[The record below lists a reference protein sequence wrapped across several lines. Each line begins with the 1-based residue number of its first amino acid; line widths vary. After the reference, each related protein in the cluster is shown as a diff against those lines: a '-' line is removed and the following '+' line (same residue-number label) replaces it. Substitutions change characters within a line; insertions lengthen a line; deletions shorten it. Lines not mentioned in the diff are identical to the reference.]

1 VKNKDYREIQ
11 LTSSQLVFIFLGIL
25 ILGVVVFLLGVSVGK
40 KQSQI
45 VRESEL
51 PAQAKLDQAKDEEI
65 LPSTK
70 PKDAIGKELAS
81 HQKVRAKTQ
90 KKPPTAGKKE
100 LFYIQV
106 GAFNNRERAT
116 TFAERFKKNG
126 YPAVILDPFPTDKK
140 KWFRVR
146 IGGYETKEKAEKV
159 KNRLK
164 SDSKK
169 KTDYIVIKM

>member
-1 VKNKDYREIQ
+1 MKNKDYREIQ

-70 PKDAIGKELAS
+70 PKDAIDKELAS

-106 GAFNNRERAT
+106 GAFNNREAASA
-116 TFAERFKKNG
+116 FAEEFKKKG
-126 YPAVILDPFPTDKK
+126 YHALVLDPFPSDRKTV
-140 KWFRVR
+140 FRVR
-146 IGGYETKEKAEKV
+146 IGGYETKEEAEEV
-159 KNRLK
+159 NSQLK
-164 SDSKK
+164 SESKRK
-169 KTDYIVIKM
+169 RDYFIIKN

>member
-1 VKNKDYREIQ
+1 MKNKDYREIQ

-40 KQSQI
+40 KQAQI

-51 PAQAKLDQAKDEEI
+51 PAQVKLDQGKDKEI

-70 PKDAIGKELAS
+70 PKDAIDKELAS

-106 GAFNNRERAT
+106 GAFNKREPASA
-116 TFAERFKKNG
+116 FAEEFEKKG
-126 YPAVILDPFPTDKK
+126 YPALVLEPFPSDRRTV
-140 KWFRVR
+140 FRVR
-146 IGGYETKEKAEKV
+146 IGGYETKEEAEEV
-159 KNRLK
+159 NNRLK
-164 SDSKK
+164 SESTRKK
-169 KTDYIVIKM
+169 DYFIIKK